1 MQFKATIRDAK
12 LTSRGVNVHLVGG
25 DDLSTEELRAYLDE
39 AVIVT
44 VEVITPSVAVDA
56 WELDG
61 EAEQG

>member
-25 DDLSTEELRAYLDE
+25 DDLSTDELRAYLDE